1 MYIVTQY
8 TCMFLKQK
16 KEKEYKVKKVE
27 HTVHIEFDVNTR
39 RYVLKSS
46 DVHASMTL
54 MLFVGT
60 QAYREG
66 WKMPYT
72 NSSRWGII
80 SRNVSIL

>member
-27 HTVHIEFDVNTR
+27 HTVHVEFDVNTR

-46 DVHASMTL
+46 DVYTSMIL
-54 MLFVGT
+54 ILFIGI

-66 WKMPYT
+66 GKMRYT
-72 NSSRWGII
+72 NSSR
-80 SRNVSIL
+80 